1 MELKT
6 TQSRSRTV
14 LISGLVLGVLAL
26 AIFGVIAAR
35 DTTQSS
41 NIKINVGENS
51 IEMGFEKDGLTL
63 RQILDE
69 LFKDENQRRETYA
82 LLREFNEVYELNDE
96 RLIHR
101 ISREPGNT
109 ALADRFRR
117 LLFMLQGPFDRD
129 FHKYYDV
136 EQESVVEAIES
147 LDYDHKV
154 AKRIRDLRNESKGPF
169 EERIKPVRIG
179 ISEDG
184 KITAGY
190 AAVCRNGEY
199 YREQIHLLGPNYEK
213 IIAVNAFEPRLC
225 PSIDAAGEDANP
237 PLVRISRADARRLFG
252 DRDLSEIE
260 SGFAQITWKPPVVEP
275 PQELASTQG

>member
-1 MELKT
+1 MEQKT
-6 TQSRSRTV
+6 TQSRSRTI

-26 AIFGVIAAR
+26 AIFGVIAAK

-69 LFKDENQRRETYA
+69 LFKDEDQRRETYA

-136 EQESVVEAIES
+136 EQESVVEAIAG

-154 AKRIRDLRNESKGPF
+154 ARRIRDLRNESKGPF

-179 ISEDG
+179 ILEDG
-184 KITAGY
+184 KIATGY
-190 AAVCRNGEY
+190 AAVCRNGDY
-199 YREQIHLLGPNYEK
+199 YREQIHLFEPNYEK
-213 IIAVNAFEPRLC
+213 IITVNAFEPRPC
-225 PSIDAAGEDANP
+225 PSIDPTHEDANP

-252 DRDLSEIE
+252 DRALSEIE

>member
-1 MELKT
+1 MEQKT

-26 AIFGVIAAR
+26 AIFGVIAAK

-69 LFKDENQRRETYA
+69 LFKDEKQQRETYA

-101 ISREPGNT
+101 ISREPGDT

-117 LLFMLQGPFDRD
+117 LLFMLQGPFDRG

-136 EQESVVEAIES
+136 EQESVVEAIAS

-184 KITAGY
+184 KIATGY
-190 AAVCRNGEY
+190 AAVCRNGDY
-199 YREQIHLLGPNYEK
+199 YREQIYLFEPNYEK
-213 IIAVNAFEPRLC
+213 IITVNAFEPRSC
-225 PSIDAAGEDANP
+225 PTVDATRVDANP

-252 DRDLSEIE
+252 DRVLSDVEP
-260 SGFAQITWKPPVVEP
+260 GFAQITWRPPVVER

>member
-1 MELKT
+1 MEQKT
-6 TQSRSRTV
+6 TTSRSRIV
-14 LISGLVLGVLAL
+14 LFSGLVLGVLAL
-26 AIFGVIAAR
+26 TVFGVIAANQ
-35 DTTQSS
+35 TTQSS

-69 LFKDENQRRETYA
+69 LFKDETKRRETYA

-96 RLIHR
+96 HLIHR

-117 LLFMLQGPFDRD
+117 LLFRLQGPFDRD
-129 FHKYYDV
+129 FHKYYNV
-136 EQESVVEAIES
+136 EQESVVEAIAD

-154 AKRIRDLRNESKGPF
+154 AKRIRELRNESKGPF

-179 ISEDG
+179 ILDDD
-184 KITAGY
+184 KIAKGY
-190 AAVCRNGEY
+190 AAVCRDGDY
-199 YREQIHLLGPNYEK
+199 FREQIYLFEPNYEK
-213 IIAVNAFEPRLC
+213 IIVVNAFEPRPC
-225 PSIDAAGEDANP
+225 PRADVVRSDAKP

-252 DRDLSEIE
+252 DRALSEVE
-260 SGFAQITWKPPVVEP
+260 AGFAQITWKPPIVEP
-275 PQELASTQG
+275 PQEIASSQG